1 MMDPGPSGAA
11 RLTRLLR
18 QIDDT
23 ESGQQM
29 KRKIPSSGFG
39 KSKKVSNAQPETT
52 EIETT
57 VTFLSMDHPPSV
69 RVIPPANL
77 KLALMHVLDP
87 TVSYYRYLYGAVG
100 TEYYWIDRNLLSDDQ
115 LAATINAEGVDIY
128 VAYCAGNPAGYF
140 EIDSRDKTK
149 CWLAYFG
156 LLPEF
161 HGLGIGKWLLSEAV
175 RTAWANK
182 PETLHVETCT
192 LDAPHALGLYQKMG
206 FLPYER
212 RTKVMT
218 VPV

>member
-1 MMDPGPSGAA
+1 MMVPGLTGAVIPTPLSKPA
-11 RLTRLLR
+11 E
-18 QIDDT
+18 DT
-23 ESGQQM
+23 ESNRYM

-39 KSKKVSNAQPETT
+39 NKKKPATVKQQTRD
-52 EIETT
+52 IETT
-57 VTFLSMDHPPSV
+57 VTFLSMDHPPSL
-69 RVIPPANL
+69 RVMPPANL

-87 TVSYYRYLYGAVG
+87 TVSYYRYLYDAVG
-100 TEYYWIDRNLLSDDQ
+100 SEHHWIDRKLLSDDQ
-115 LAATINAEGVDIY
+115 LAAAINADGVAVY

-140 EIDSRDKTK
+140 EIDVRDTEK

-175 RTAWANK
+175 RTAWAGK
-182 PETLHVETCT
+182 PESLHVETCT

-206 FLPYER
+206 FIPYER
-212 RTKVMT
+212 RNKTMT

>member
-1 MMDPGPSGAA
+1 MDPGSNGAA
-11 RLTRLLR
+11 ILTRLSK
-18 QIDDT
+18 QVHDT

-39 KSKKVSNAQPETT
+39 SAKKASSAKPETT

-57 VTFLSMDHPPSV
+57 VTFLSMDHPPTL
-69 RVIPPANL
+69 RVMPPANL
-77 KLALMHVLDP
+77 KLALMHVQDP

-100 TEYYWIDRNLLSDDQ
+100 SGYHWVDRNLLSDDQ
-115 LAATINAEGVDIY
+115 LAATINAEGVEIY
-128 VAYCAGNPAGYF
+128 VVYCAGNPAGYF

-175 RTAWANK
+175 RTAWADK

-192 LDAPHALGLYQKMG
+192 LDAPHALSLYQKLG
-206 FLPYER
+206 FIPYER
-212 RTKVMT
+212 RNKTMT

>member
-1 MMDPGPSGAA
+1 
-11 RLTRLLR
+11 
-18 QIDDT
+18 
-23 ESGQQM
+23 M

-39 KSKKVSNAQPETT
+39 SAKKASSVKAETT

-57 VTFLSMDHPPSV
+57 VTFLSMDHPPTL
-69 RVIPPANL
+69 RVMPPANL
-77 KLALMHVLDP
+77 KLALMHVQDP

-100 TEYYWIDRNLLSDDQ
+100 SEYHWVDRNLLSEDQ
-115 LAATINAEGVDIY
+115 LAAVINVDGVDVF

-140 EIDSRDKTK
+140 EIDSRDKAK

-175 RTAWANK
+175 RTAWAGT

-206 FLPYER
+206 FKPYER
-212 RTKVMT
+212 RNKTMT

>member
-1 MMDPGPSGAA
+1 MIP
-11 RLTRLLR
+11 TLLLK
-18 QIDDT
+18 QTDDT

-29 KRKIPSSGFG
+29 KRKIPSTGFG
-39 KSKKVSNAQPETT
+39 KAKKSSRARPETT

-57 VTFLSMDHPPSV
+57 VTFLSMDHPPTL
-69 RVIPPANL
+69 RVMPPANL
-77 KLALMHVLDP
+77 KLDLMHVQDP

-100 TEYYWIDRNLLSDDQ
+100 SEYYWVDRNLLSDDQ
-115 LAATINAEGVDIY
+115 LAAVINAGSIDIY

-140 EIDSRDKTK
+140 EIDSRDKAK

-161 HGLGIGKWLLSEAV
+161 HGLGIGKWLLSKAV
-175 RTAWANK
+175 RTAWAGK

-192 LDAPHALGLYQKMG
+192 LDAPHALNLYQKMG
-206 FLPYER
+206 FVPYER
-212 RTKVMT
+212 RNKTMT